1 VKIGLPRE
9 VKDNEYRVGLVPAGV
24 HALSDAGH
32 LVLVERGSG
41 EGSGFSDEEY
51 QGAGARIVGSAEDL
65 YSGSELVV
73 KVKEPIPQEHSRLRE
88 GQILFSFLHL
98 APLPELTRVLLE
110 KKLVF
115 IAYETIGDEHGGLP
129 LLTPMSEVAG
139 RMSVIVGSHY
149 LQKTEGGRG
158 VLLGGVPGVRPA
170 FVVILGGG
178 TVGINAAKMALGLGA
193 QVCILDVDT
202 DRLRHIDDLFF
213 SQIETLLSNP
223 YNIAHSVQHADLVIG
238 AVLIR
243 GASVPKL
250 ITREMVAS
258 MGAGSVIVDV
268 AVDQGGCSETT
279 QPTTHSDPTYVVDGV
294 VHDCVSNMPGSMP
307 RTSTFALTNAT
318 LPYVLKIGNLGLKGA
333 IGKNP
338 NLKDGVNIYQGK
350 VTFEPVAQSLN
361 LPCQDLDELL

>member
-1 VKIGLPRE
+1 MNIGLPRE

-24 HALSDAGH
+24 HALSEKGHRVFVEKGAGQ
-32 LVLVERGSG
+32 
-41 EGSGFSDEEY
+41 GSGFSDEEY
-51 QGAGARIVGSAEDL
+51 QGAGAQVVVNADDL

-73 KVKEPIPQEHSRLRE
+73 KVKEPTPQEFPRLRE
-88 GQILFSFLHL
+88 GQMLFSFLHL
-98 APLPELTRVLLE
+98 APLPELTRILLE
-110 KKLVF
+110 KNLVA
-115 IAYETIGDEHGGLP
+115 IAYETIGDQHGGLP

-139 RMSVIVGSHY
+139 RMSVIVGAHY

-193 QVCILDVDT
+193 QVCILDVDV

-213 SQIETLLSNP
+213 GQIETLISTP
-223 YNIAHSVQHADLVIG
+223 YNIEHSVRNADLVIG

-243 GASVPKL
+243 GASAPRL

-258 MGAGSVIVDV
+258 MGTGSVIVDV

-279 QPTTHSDPTYVVDGV
+279 RATTHSDPTYVVDGV
-294 VHDCVSNMPGSMP
+294 LHYCVSNMPGSMP
-307 RTSTFALTNAT
+307 RTSTFALTNST
-318 LPYVLKIGNLGLKGA
+318 LPYILAIGKLGLKGA
-333 IGKNP
+333 IKENP
-338 NLKDGVNIYQGK
+338 HLKDGVNIYRGV
-350 VTFEPVAQSLN
+350 VTFEPVAHSLN
-361 LPCQDLDELL
+361 LPYQDLDELL